1 MKARVIGRHIK
12 QKVYFLVTPG
22 MIIRDGVNF
31 QGSRDTA
38 TGSWGD
44 WSAFVKQGK
53 LVMALAEPEQ
63 LLG

>member
-1 MKARVIGRHIK
+1 M
-12 QKVYFLVTPG
+12 PG
-22 MIIRDGVNF
+22 MVTGDGVNF

-44 WSAFVKQGK
+44 WSAFVRQDKP
-53 LVMALAEPEQ
+53 VMALAEPEQ